1 MFDYITA
8 IAQLD
13 LKLGQ
18 ERPDL
23 EALRARYP
31 ELGFVF
37 DALEDSME
45 LLERN
50 EDERRSEVQELR
62 DEYDRYV
69 ESLEQRV
76 QELRLGLEQV
86 KEFTSDADVR
96 QIVGDLL

>member
-62 DEYDRYV
+62 DEY

>member
-1 MFDYITA
+1 MFDYTTA

-23 EALRARYP
+23 EPLRARYP

>member
-23 EALRARYP
+23 EPLRARYP

>member
-23 EALRARYP
+23 ESLRARYP

-50 EDERRSEVQELR
+50 EAERRSEVQELR